1 MEHFAITLS
10 QSEWHVMEALWC
22 GPKTLMEL
30 VKELQ
35 DSAGWA
41 KSTVT
46 TMVRRMEEKGLI
58 TYEQEGRTK
67 IFRAE
72 VRREDVVAAETDS
85 LLTRAYRGSARLLM
99 NTLVSQH
106 QLTKADIEE
115 LYAMLQQ
122 GEEATK

>member
-1 MEHFAITLS
+1 MEHPSITLS
-10 QSEWHVMEALWC
+10 HSEWNVMETLWK

-58 TYEQEGRTK
+58 TYRQEGRTK
-67 IFRAE
+67 IFRAA
-72 VRREDVVAAETDS
+72 VQREDVVAAETDS
-85 LLTRAYRGSARLLM
+85 LLSRAYHGSARLLM
-99 NTLVSQH
+99 NTLISQN
-106 QLTKADIEE
+106 QLTKSDIEE
-115 LYAMLQQ
+115 LYAMLQE
-122 GEEATK
+122 GKE

>member
-1 MEHFAITLS
+1 MEHHSVTLS
-10 QSEWHVMEALWC
+10 QSEWYVMEALWS

-46 TMVRRMEEKGLI
+46 TMVRRMEEKALI

-67 IFRAE
+67 IFRAAVE
-72 VRREDVVAAETDS
+72 REDVVAAETDS
-85 LLTRAYRGSARLLM
+85 LLSRAYHGSARLLM
-99 NTLVSQH
+99 NTLISQN
-106 QLTKADIEE
+106 QLTKSDIEE
-115 LYAMLQQ
+115 LYAMLQE
-122 GEEATK
+122 GKEES